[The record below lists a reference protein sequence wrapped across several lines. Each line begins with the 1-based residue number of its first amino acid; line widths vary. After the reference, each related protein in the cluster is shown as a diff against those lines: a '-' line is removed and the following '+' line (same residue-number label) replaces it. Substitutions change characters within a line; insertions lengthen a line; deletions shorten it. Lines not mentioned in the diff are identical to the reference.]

1 MSNDSSPS
9 DEAIVFIFGEQP
21 QIFWNCVSFF
31 FFFLLRS
38 TDFIELYNV
47 ENFLNLSL
55 SQLAI

>member
-31 FFFLLRS
+31 FFLLRS
-38 TDFIELYNV
+38 TDFIELYNL
-47 ENFLNLSL
+47 ENFLNLSF
-55 SQLAI
+55 SVS